1 MGPKRA
7 ILVPSGVDG
16 VRRLTLTRLPNPR
29 GVKEVRYADTDGQ
42 CQQEPVSG
50 LERSPGPGRGPCQAG
65 QSRDQNAPDTLHV
78 GESHGEKAYSH
89 RIRMEYRTRIVKY
102 EYSYCKVL
110 ATIPTVLL
118 YLLRYLQYCGCN
130 QCLPEVG

>member
-1 MGPKRA
+1 MGLSGENVGGLAPGLSEGSVGPKRA

-78 GESHGEKAYSH
+78 GGSHGEKAYSH
-89 RIRMEYRTRIVKY
+89 RIRMEDDEKMPF
-102 EYSYCKVL
+102 K
-110 ATIPTVLL
+110 
-118 YLLRYLQYCGCN
+118 
-130 QCLPEVG
+130 